1 MKKVSIIGAGHVGA
15 TAGLYMLEKR
25 LADVVL
31 VDIVEGMPQGKAQD
45 LSHAAPLRKYLNA
58 IAGTNDYKDI
68 EGSDVVVIT
77 AGLPRKPGMS
87 RSDLL
92 GINAKIVGGVAEQ
105 VKTYAPDAVV
115 IVVTNPLDVMCHVVK
130 ETTGF
135 PKNRVMGMAGVLDS
149 TRFRLFIA
157 TELGVHLN
165 DVVALVLGGHGD
177 DMVPLPRYTSVS
189 GVPITEL
196 LSAETI
202 ERLVARTRTG
212 GGEIVGL
219 LKEGSAF
226 YAPASSITEMTESI
240 LLNIRRILPVSAYLE
255 GEYGLRD
262 VYVGVPAVLGE
273 NGIEKVIELALSDG
287 EKEALSASAGSVAK
301 NVALWKEL
309 REKEAKS

>member
-1 MKKVSIIGAGHVGA
+1 MKKVSIVGAGHVGA
-15 TAGLYMLEKR
+15 TAGLYLLEKKI
-25 LADVVL
+25 ANVVL
-31 VDIVEGMPQGKAQD
+31 VDIVEGLPQGKAMD
-45 LSHAAPLRKYLNA
+45 LSQAAPLRKYLYSIVGA
-58 IAGTNDYKDI
+58 NDYAEIAD
-68 EGSDVVVIT
+68 SDVVVIT

-92 GINAKIVGGVAEQ
+92 ATNAKIVGSVAEQ
-105 VKTYAPDAVV
+105 VKTYAPNAVV

-130 ETTGF
+130 DVTGF

-157 TELGVHLN
+157 EELGVHLS

-189 GVPITEL
+189 GIPITEL
-196 LSAETI
+196 LSPNTI
-202 ERLVARTRTG
+202 ERLVERTRKG

-226 YAPASSITEMTESI
+226 YAPASSITEMAEAI

-255 GEYGLRD
+255 GEYGLKG
-262 VYVGVPAVLGE
+262 VYVGVPAILGE
-273 NGIEKVIELALSDG
+273 NGIEKVVELALTYD
-287 EKEALSASAGSVAK
+287 EKSALRASADSVSK
-301 NVALWKEL
+301 SVALWEEMK
-309 REKEAKS
+309 RA

>member
-15 TAGLYMLEKR
+15 SAGLYLLEKR
-25 LADVVL
+25 IAEVVL
-31 VDIVEGMPQGKAQD
+31 VDIVEGLPQGKAMD
-45 LSHAAPLRKYLNA
+45 LSHAAPLRKYLHA
-58 IAGTNDYKDI
+58 ITGTNDYQAIAD
-68 EGSDVVVIT
+68 SDVVVIT
-77 AGLPRKPGMS
+77 AGLPRRPGMS

-92 GINAKIVGGVAEQ
+92 ATNAKIVGGVAEQ
-105 VKTYAPDAVV
+105 VKTYAPEAVV

-130 ETTGF
+130 EVTGF

-157 TELGVHLN
+157 EELGVHLS

-189 GVPITEL
+189 GIPITDL
-196 LSAETI
+196 LSEGTI
-202 ERLVARTRTG
+202 ERLVQRTRKG

-226 YAPASSITEMTESI
+226 YAPASSITEMAEAV

-255 GEYGLRD
+255 GEYDLKD
-262 VYVGVPAVLGE
+262 VYVGVPAILGE
-273 NGIEKVIELALSDG
+273 NGVEQVIELALTYDERS
-287 EKEALSASAGSVAK
+287 ALHASAGSVSK
-301 NVALWKEL
+301 SVAQWKEM
-309 REKEAKS
+309 KGA

>member
-1 MKKVSIIGAGHVGA
+1 MKKISIIGAGHVGA
-15 TAGLYMLEKR
+15 TAGLYLLEKR
-25 LADVVL
+25 IANVVL
-31 VDIVEGMPQGKAQD
+31 VDIIEGLPQGKAMD
-45 LSHAAPLRKYLNA
+45 LSHTAPLRKYLNSIIGA
-58 IAGTNDYKDI
+58 NDYKEIAD
-68 EGSDVVVIT
+68 SDVVVIT

-92 GINAKIVGGVAEQ
+92 ATNAKIVGSVAEQ

-130 ETTGF
+130 EVTGF

-157 TELGVHLN
+157 EELGVHLSG
-165 DVVALVLGGHGD
+165 VVALVLGGHGD

-189 GVPITEL
+189 GIPITEL
-196 LSAETI
+196 LSESTI
-202 ERLVARTRTG
+202 DHLVERTRKG

-226 YAPASSITEMTESI
+226 YAPASSITEMAEAV

-255 GEYGLRD
+255 GEYGLKG
-262 VYVGVPAVLGE
+262 VYVGVPAILGE
-273 NGIEKVIELALSDG
+273 NGIERVIELALTYDERS
-287 EKEALSASAGSVAK
+287 ALHKSANSVSKSVAQWEEMK
-301 NVALWKEL
+301 GA
-309 REKEAKS
+309 

>member
-15 TAGLYMLEKR
+15 SAGLYLLEKKI
-25 LADVVL
+25 AHVVL
-31 VDIVEGMPQGKAQD
+31 VDIVEGLPQGKSMD
-45 LSHAAPLRKYLNA
+45 LSHAAPLRKYLHTITGSNDYQA
-58 IAGTNDYKDI
+58 IAD
-68 EGSDVVVIT
+68 SDVVVIT
-77 AGLPRKPGMS
+77 AGLPRRPGMS

-92 GINAKIVGGVAEQ
+92 ATNAKIVGGVAEQ
-105 VKTYAPDAVV
+105 VKTYAPEAVV

-130 ETTGF
+130 EATGF

-157 TELGVHLN
+157 EELGVHLN

-189 GVPITEL
+189 GIPITEL
-196 LSAETI
+196 LSEETI
-202 ERLVARTRTG
+202 ERLAQRTRKG

-226 YAPASSITEMTESI
+226 YAPASSITEMAEAV
-240 LLNIRRILPVSAYLE
+240 LLNNRRILPVSAYLE
-255 GEYGLRD
+255 GEYGLKD

-273 NGIEKVIELALSDG
+273 NGVEKVIELALTYD
-287 EKEALSASAGSVAK
+287 EKSALHVSAGSVSKA
-301 NVALWKEL
+301 VAQWKEM
-309 REKEAKS
+309 KGA

>member
-15 TAGLYMLEKR
+15 TAGLYLLEKR
-25 LADVVL
+25 IADVVL
-31 VDIVEGMPQGKAQD
+31 VDIVEGMPQGKALD
-45 LSHAAPLRKYLNA
+45 LSHAAPLRNYLST
-58 IAGTNDYKDI
+58 IMGTNSYEDI
-68 EGSDVVVIT
+68 TDSDVVVIT

-130 ETTGF
+130 EATGF

-157 TELGVHLN
+157 QELGVHLS

-177 DMVPLPRYTSVS
+177 DMVPLPRYTSIS
-189 GVPITEL
+189 GIPITEL
-196 LSAETI
+196 LSEETI

-226 YAPASSITEMTESI
+226 YAPASSITEMAEAV

-255 GEYGLRD
+255 GEYDLKD
-262 VYVGVPAVLGE
+262 VYLGVPAVLGG
-273 NGIEKVIELALSDG
+273 NGVEKIIELSLTYDEKSALH
-287 EKEALSASAGSVAK
+287 ASAGSVTK
-301 NVALWKEL
+301 NVAMWKEM
-309 REKEAKS
+309 KEN

>member
-15 TAGLYMLEKR
+15 TAGLYLLEKR
-25 LADVVL
+25 IADVVL
-31 VDIVEGMPQGKAQD
+31 VDIVEGLPQGKAMD
-45 LSHAAPLRKYLNA
+45 LSQAAPLRKYLHTITGANDYEA
-58 IAGTNDYKDI
+58 IAG
-68 EGSDVVVIT
+68 SDLVVIT
-77 AGLPRKPGMS
+77 AGLPRRPGMS

-92 GINAKIVGGVAEQ
+92 ATNAKIVGSVAEQ
-105 VKTYAPDAVV
+105 VKTLAPDAVV

-130 ETTGF
+130 DVTGF

-157 TELGVHLN
+157 EELGVHLS

-189 GVPITEL
+189 GIPITEL
-196 LSAETI
+196 ISEKTI
-202 ERLVARTRTG
+202 DRLVERTRKG

-219 LKEGSAF
+219 LREGSAF
-226 YAPASSITEMTESI
+226 YAPASSITEMVEAI

-255 GEYGLRD
+255 GEYDLRD

-273 NGIEKVIELALSDG
+273 NGVEKVIELALTYD
-287 EKEALSASAGSVAK
+287 EKSALHASASSVSKSVAQ
-301 NVALWKEL
+301 WKEM
-309 REKEAKS
+309 KGA

>member
-15 TAGLYMLEKR
+15 SAGLYLLEKKI
-25 LADVVL
+25 AHVVL
-31 VDIVEGMPQGKAQD
+31 VDIVEGLPQGKSMD
-45 LSHAAPLRKYLNA
+45 LSHAAPLRKYLHTITGANDYQA
-58 IAGTNDYKDI
+58 IAD
-68 EGSDVVVIT
+68 SDVVVIT
-77 AGLPRKPGMS
+77 AGLPRRPGMS

-92 GINAKIVGGVAEQ
+92 ATNAKIVGGVAEQ
-105 VKTYAPDAVV
+105 VKTYAPEAVV

-130 ETTGF
+130 EATGF

-157 TELGVHLN
+157 EELGVHLN

-189 GVPITEL
+189 GIPITEL
-196 LSAETI
+196 LSEETI
-202 ERLVARTRTG
+202 ERLAQRTRKG

-226 YAPASSITEMTESI
+226 YAPASSITEMAEAV
-240 LLNIRRILPVSAYLE
+240 LLNNRRILPVSAYLE
-255 GEYGLRD
+255 GEYGLKD

-273 NGIEKVIELALSDG
+273 NGVEKVIELALTYD
-287 EKEALSASAGSVAK
+287 EKSALHVSAGSVSKA
-301 NVALWKEL
+301 VAQWKEM
-309 REKEAKS
+309 KGA

>member
-15 TAGLYMLEKR
+15 TAGLYLLEKR
-25 LADVVL
+25 IADVVL
-31 VDIVEGMPQGKAQD
+31 VDIVEGMPQGKALD
-45 LSHAAPLRKYLNA
+45 LSHAAPLRKYLNT
-58 IAGTNDYKDI
+58 IMGTNNYEDI
-68 EGSDVVVIT
+68 TDSDVVVIT

-130 ETTGF
+130 EATGF

-157 TELGVHLN
+157 QELGVHLS

-177 DMVPLPRYTSVS
+177 DMVPLPRYTSIS
-189 GVPITEL
+189 GIPITEL
-196 LSAETI
+196 LSEETI

-226 YAPASSITEMTESI
+226 YAPASSITEMAEAV

-255 GEYGLRD
+255 GEYDLKD
-262 VYVGVPAVLGE
+262 VYLGVPAVLGG
-273 NGIEKVIELALSDG
+273 NGVEKIIELSLTYDEKSALH
-287 EKEALSASAGSVAK
+287 ASAGSVTK
-301 NVALWKEL
+301 NVAMWKEM
-309 REKEAKS
+309 KEN

>member
-1 MKKVSIIGAGHVGA
+1 MKKVSIVGAGHVGA
-15 TAGLYMLEKR
+15 TAGLYLLEKR
-25 LADVVL
+25 IANVVL
-31 VDIVEGMPQGKAQD
+31 VDIVEGLPQGKAVD
-45 LSHAAPLRKYLNA
+45 LSHAAPLRKYLHSIIGA
-58 IAGTNDYKDI
+58 NDYKEIAD
-68 EGSDVVVIT
+68 SDVVVIT

-92 GINAKIVGGVAEQ
+92 STNAKIVGSVAEQ
-105 VKTYAPDAVV
+105 VKTYASDAVV

-130 ETTGF
+130 DVTGF

-157 TELGVHLN
+157 EELGVHLS

-189 GVPITEL
+189 GIPITEL
-196 LSAETI
+196 LSQSTI
-202 ERLVARTRTG
+202 DHLVERTRKG

-226 YAPASSITEMTESI
+226 YAPASSITEMAEAV

-255 GEYGLRD
+255 GEYGLKG
-262 VYVGVPAVLGE
+262 VYIGVPAILGE
-273 NGIEKVIELALSDG
+273 NGVEKIIELTLTYDERSALHT
-287 EKEALSASAGSVAK
+287 SANSVS
-301 NVALWKEL
+301 
-309 REKEAKS
+309 KSVVQWEEMKGA

>member
-15 TAGLYMLEKR
+15 TAGLYLLEKR
-25 LADVVL
+25 IAEVVL
-31 VDIVEGMPQGKAQD
+31 VDIVEGLPQGKAMD
-45 LSHAAPLRKYLNA
+45 LSHAAPLRKYLHTV
-58 IAGTNDYKDI
+58 AGANDYKAITD
-68 EGSDVVVIT
+68 SNVVVIT
-77 AGLPRKPGMS
+77 AGLPRRPGMS

-92 GINAKIVGGVAEQ
+92 ATNAKIVGSVAEQ
-105 VKTYAPDAVV
+105 VKTFAPDAVV

-130 ETTGF
+130 EVTGF

-157 TELGVHLN
+157 EELGVHLS

-189 GVPITEL
+189 GIPITEL
-196 LSAETI
+196 LSQGTI
-202 ERLVARTRTG
+202 DRLVERTRKG

-226 YAPASSITEMTESI
+226 YAPASSITEMAEAV

-255 GEYGLRD
+255 GEYDLKD
-262 VYVGVPAVLGE
+262 VYVGVPAVLGQ
-273 NGIEKVIELALSDG
+273 NGVEKVVELALTYD
-287 EKEALSASAGSVAK
+287 EKSALHASAKSVADS
-301 NVALWKEL
+301 VAQWKTM
-309 REKEAKS
+309 REA

>member
-15 TAGLYMLEKR
+15 TAGLYLLEKR
-25 LADVVL
+25 IANVVL
-31 VDIVEGMPQGKAQD
+31 VDIVEGLPQGKAMD
-45 LSHAAPLRKYLNA
+45 LSHAAPLRKYLHTITGANDYEA
-58 IAGTNDYKDI
+58 IAD
-68 EGSDVVVIT
+68 SDLVVIT
-77 AGLPRKPGMS
+77 AGLPRRPGMS

-92 GINAKIVGGVAEQ
+92 ATNAKIVGSVAEQ

-130 ETTGF
+130 EVTGF

-157 TELGVHLN
+157 QELGVHLS

-189 GVPITEL
+189 GIPITEL
-196 LSAETI
+196 LSQETI
-202 ERLVARTRTG
+202 DRLVARTRKG

-226 YAPASSITEMTESI
+226 YAPASSITEMMEAI
-240 LLNIRRILPVSAYLE
+240 LLNIRRNLPVSAYLE
-255 GEYGLRD
+255 GEYDLKD
-262 VYVGVPAVLGE
+262 VYVGVPAVLGQ
-273 NGIEKVIELALSDG
+273 NGVEKVIELALTYD
-287 EKEALSASAGSVAK
+287 EKSALHASANSVAK
-301 NVALWKEL
+301 SVAQWEEMKG
-309 REKEAKS
+309 A